1 MYNGGSSQ
9 PYPRRFNMSY
19 SIIKFAKIKSISE
32 ISEYAGH
39 NLRTKISKTRNENID
54 LQRTPK
60 NRRLVNTF
68 NAKKTEDLQKSITAH
83 FKKLGVKV
91 RKDSVLAIDL
101 IATTSPE
108 YWGDWHDQIGTPQFE
123 KKLKVWEDIQLKQAQ
138 KEYGAEN
145 VVFAEC
151 HLDETTPHIHFL
163 VLPLEKKDV
172 IYKNRHGTSIKNKVV
187 LNANKYNPEFYTGLV
202 TRFAEANSSLGLQ
215 RGNFNS
221 VVDPTPLKDY
231 RNQLKKEIL
240 KQKKI
245 TDSYISAITG
255 AQGQA
260 QMIKQLANENYALKR
275 ENAGLQAQLAV
286 SKGGDLSDEALDA
299 LGM

>member
-1 MYNGGSSQ
+1 MNYC
-9 PYPRRFNMSY
+9 
-19 SIIKFAKIKSISE
+19 ITKFQKIKTNSE
-32 ISEYAGH
+32 LSEYAGH

-54 LQRTPK
+54 LQRTPQ
-60 NRRLVNTF
+60 NRRLINTF
-68 NAKKTEDLQKSITAH
+68 NIKKTEDLQLSITAH
-83 FKKLGVKV
+83 FKKQGVQVK
-91 RKDSVLAIDL
+91 KDSVLAIDL
-101 IATTSPE
+101 IVTTSPE
-108 YWGDWHDQIGTPQFE
+108 YWGDWQDQIGTPQLE
-123 KKLKVWEDIQLKQAQ
+123 KKLKVWHDIQLKQAQ

-145 VVFAEC
+145 VVFAEL
-151 HLDETTPHIHFL
+151 HLDEATPHIHIL

-172 IYKNRHGTSIKNKVV
+172 VYKNRHGTTVKNKTV

-202 TRFAEANSSLGLQ
+202 TRFAEANACLGLQ

-221 VVDPTPLKDY
+221 AADPTPLKEY

-245 TDSYISAITG
+245 TDSYINAITG

-260 QMIKQLANENYALKR
+260 QMIKQLANENYALKK
-275 ENAGLQAQLAV
+275 ENAGLQAQLAGF
-286 SKGGDLSDEALDA
+286 KGGDLSQEALES

>member
-1 MYNGGSSQ
+1 MNYC
-9 PYPRRFNMSY
+9 
-19 SIIKFAKIKSISE
+19 ITKFQKIKTISE
-32 ISEYAGH
+32 LSDYAGH
-39 NLRTKISKTRNENID
+39 NLRTKISSTRNENID
-54 LQRTPK
+54 QDRSIH
-60 NRRLVNTF
+60 NRRMINTF
-68 NAKKTEDLQKSITAH
+68 NVKKTEDLQKSITAH
-83 FKKLGVKV
+83 FKKNEINV

-101 IATTSPE
+101 IVTTSPE
-108 YWGDWHDQIGTPQFE
+108 YWGDWQNTIGTPQFE
-123 KKLKVWEDIQLKQAQ
+123 KKLSTWKDIQLKQAQ

-163 VLPLEKKDV
+163 VLPIEKKEV
-172 IYKNRHGTSIKNKVV
+172 TYKNRHGTTVKNKSV
-187 LNANKYNPEFYTGLV
+187 LNANRFNPEFYTGLV
-202 TRFAEANSSLGLQ
+202 TRFAEANASLGLI

-221 VVDPTPLKDY
+221 AVDPTPLKEY

-245 TDSYISAITG
+245 TESYINAITG

-260 QMIKQLANENYALKR
+260 QLIKQLSNENYSLKK
-275 ENAGLQAQLAV
+275 ENAGLKAKLSGLTGAQL
-286 SKGGDLSDEALDA
+286 SNDELSS